1 MVSFKSLLVVLV
13 VSSSSLASPLTSSA
27 RRDGDFKSSVVES
40 LSGPPLGWAKD
51 EGMKMN
57 KEDMKISLRIHLV
70 QQDMEKFH
78 ELAINVRDPTLRLAR
93 IGIRTTVPMCAS
105 IHVAIY

>member
-1 MVSFKSLLVVLV
+1 MVSFKSILAVLAA
-13 VSSSSLASPLTSSA
+13 SSSCLASPLTNPA

-51 EGMKMN
+51 ESLKLN

-70 QQDMEKFH
+70 QQDMDKFH
-78 ELAINVRDPTLRLAR
+78 ELAINVRDRTLRCLR
-93 IGIRTTVPMCAS
+93 FGI
-105 IHVAIY
+105 